1 MMYQHG
7 QQLGLTSTQKF
18 NLVAGVILPAIAVTV
33 EATTNLC
40 AHMFFDPIAT
50 GWHLLLVILVPLTQ
64 LQVWFAIR
72 RNDPDQ
78 LGLAGVCNAVAIGV
92 SLFYSFIYL
101 PLIPFAALTLLIVV
115 GLLPLAPFF
124 ALVSALIMRRQ
135 LRQLAATRSKKSF
148 LLTTRSLFAG
158 LAVVAAVIAA
168 LELPPAITR
177 HGLKMAASASP
188 EERAEG
194 IRFLRKYGSKD
205 YMLQRCYD
213 LRAHSIFIMS
223 DLFSARTSTTNQ
235 AEDARDTY
243 YRVTG
248 ETFDSVPAPRSV
260 NGRVLRGNDIEFE
273 DHADG
278 TRTSGILNG
287 LSLTSSNITG
297 TVDADGG
304 VGHLDWTFAVEN
316 SSYSEKEI
324 RAEIQLP
331 PGAVVSSVTHWYA
344 GVERKTEFTGRVAT
358 PLPKTYG
365 ERRPLVLVSTAGR
378 DRVAVRS
385 KPVTGFHAGIK
396 ISIGMTIPLVL
407 ESKDQARLILPHFTA
422 RNFHVPRNAK
432 HWIMIDSPHP
442 LNSDYSLSVN
452 YRAGPHNNGF
462 QLLGSFSDSELM
474 RPDTALRLSRT
485 DSDDAIWSRNP
496 FEMDGNIVKQSVQA
510 QAPAH
515 LRRIVLVVDTSA
527 SMAQWQPQIMAAL
540 NALPYDMDVQLV
552 LADSEWHHQ
561 IDGEH
566 VVAGSIVGASMLLAR
581 TEFAG
586 GADNVPALS
595 TAWDLATATPGNN
608 AIVWIHSPQRIIL
621 QSVDPLINRWKER
634 FDGPAL
640 YSVQTSIGSDEI
652 EKKLDGINQVKS
664 VVRLGFSLQPDL
676 ERLFRQLSG
685 LAPTYEFVRSVK
697 HVDKHLA
704 PAGIETS
711 DQLAR
716 LWANDE
722 VARIMNAQ
730 DDSFREAATMLALR
744 YQLVTPVSGAV
755 IQDSTN
761 EQFDSS
767 DVESPAVPTFIA
779 REEPDTG
786 SLLFLAVIF
795 FVWLVCVKAGKAN
808 TAVFTP

>member
-33 EATTNLC
+33 EVTTNLC
-40 AHMFFDPIAT
+40 AHMFFDPIPT
-50 GWHLLLVILVPLTQ
+50 SWHLFLVILVPLTQ

-72 RNDPDQ
+72 RNEPSQ
-78 LGLAGVCNAVAIGV
+78 LGLAGVCNAIAIGV

-101 PLIPFAALTLLIVV
+101 PLIPFAALTLLIAI
-115 GLLPLAPFF
+115 GLLPLSPFF
-124 ALVSALIMRRQ
+124 ALVAALIMRNQ
-135 LRQLAATRSKKSF
+135 LRRLAATGPNESF
-148 LLTTRSLFAG
+148 LLTTKSLFAG
-158 LAVVAAVIAA
+158 LAVVAAFIAA

-177 HGLKMAASASP
+177 HGLEMAASASP

-213 LRAHSIFIMS
+213 LRARSLFVMS
-223 DLFSARTSTTNQ
+223 DFFSARSSTTNKV
-235 AEDARDTY
+235 EDARDIY

-260 NGRVLRGNDIEFE
+260 NGRVLRPNDVEFE

-278 TRTSGILNG
+278 TRTSGILKG

-304 VGHLDWTFAVEN
+304 VGHLDWAFGVEN
-316 SSYSEKEI
+316 SSYSDKEV

-331 PGAVVSSVTHWYA
+331 PGAVVSSVTHWYG
-344 GVERKTEFTGRVAT
+344 GVERKTEFAGRLAT
-358 PLPKTYG
+358 PVAKSYG
-365 ERRPLVLVSTAGR
+365 ERRALVLVSTAGR
-378 DRVAVRS
+378 DRILVRS
-385 KPVTGFHAGIK
+385 NPVAGFRTGIK

-422 RNFHVPRNAK
+422 RNFHLPRNAK

-442 LNSDYSLSVN
+442 LNSDYGLAVHSTVSL
-452 YRAGPHNNGF
+452 HNKGF
-462 QLLGSFSDSELM
+462 QLLGDFSDSELM

-485 DSDDAIWSRNP
+485 DSDDAAWSRNP
-496 FEMDGNIVKQSVQA
+496 FEMDGNIVKQSVEA
-510 QAPAH
+510 HTPAH

-527 SMAQWQPQIMAAL
+527 SMAQWQPQIIAAL
-540 NALPYDMDVQLV
+540 KALPYDMDVQLV

-561 IDGEH
+561 INGEH
-566 VVAGSIVGASMLLAR
+566 VVAGSIVGASMLLGR
-581 TEFAG
+581 TQFVG
-586 GADNVPALS
+586 GADNVPALR

-608 AIVWIHSPQRIIL
+608 AIVWIHSPQRVIL
-621 QSVDPLINRWKER
+621 QSVDPLVNRWHEH

-652 EKKLDGINQVKS
+652 EKKLDGINQVKQ
-664 VVRLGFSLQPDL
+664 VVRLGFLLQADL

-685 LAPTYEFVRSVK
+685 LTPTYEFVRSVK
-697 HVDKHLA
+697 HVDKNLA
-704 PAGIETS
+704 PEGIQTS

-722 VARIMNAQ
+722 VARIMNVR
-730 DDSFREAATMLALR
+730 DDSLREAATMLALR

-755 IQDSTN
+755 IQDISN

-779 REEPDTG
+779 RDEPDLG

-795 FVWLVCVKAGKAN
+795 FVWLIYVKASKAN
-808 TAVFTP
+808 TVVFTP